1 MLLYTVCKY
10 VYVVYVYIYITSQYI
25 GQTHVYI
32 YIYTHHCLK
41 YIIAKVCKPQAGQWR
56 HNYIFRTHM
65 KEKHNCLSRV
75 SYGMWPDMAA
85 INEGITITNNAKPRS
100 LGG

>member
-1 MLLYTVCKY
+1 MLLYAVCKY
-10 VYVVYVYIYITSQYI
+10 VYVVCVYITSQYI
-25 GQTHVYI
+25 CQTRVYI
-32 YIYTHHCLK
+32 HTHHCLK
-41 YIIAKVCKPQAGQWR
+41 YKIAKVYKPQAGQWR

-65 KEKHNCLSRV
+65 REKHNCLSRV